1 MVFRLEE
8 LIVRQDALR
17 LGNEIDKLS
26 ETFAKKELFGLS
38 CKLNVQQILMY

>member
-26 ETFAKKELFGLS
+26 ETFPKRNCLVYHA
-38 CKLNVQQILMY
+38 N